1 MTENED
7 ELGMMAA
14 ERLDLVHE
22 TRRDL
27 DALYRQLVRVE
38 GRKDTGLTL
47 MRAHGLL
54 GELEEFALEAFKH
67 LDIRLAHHHKRVCRA
82 MLGGNL

>member
-7 ELGMMAA
+7 ELGRMAA

-22 TRRDL
+22 TRRAL
-27 DALYRQLVRVE
+27 DGLYRQLVKVE
-38 GRKDTGLTL
+38 GRKETGLTL

-54 GELEEFALEAFKH
+54 GELEDEYAAIVRE
-67 LDIRLAHHHKRVCRA
+67 CRGIEYEQKA
-82 MLGGNL
+82 DTVG

>member
-7 ELGMMAA
+7 ELGRMAS

-22 TRRDL
+22 TRVDL
-27 DALYRQLVRVE
+27 DALFRQLVKVE

-54 GELEEFALEAFKH
+54 GELEEEYAVIVRE
-67 LDIRLAHHHKRVCRA
+67 CRGIEDEQKA
-82 MLGGNL
+82 DAAD

>member
-7 ELGMMAA
+7 ELGRMAS

-22 TRRDL
+22 TRVDL
-27 DALYRQLVRVE
+27 DALFRQLVKVE
-38 GRKDTGLTL
+38 GRKETGLTL

-54 GELEEFALEAFKH
+54 GELEEEYAAIVRE
-67 LDIRLAHHHKRVCRA
+67 CRGIEYEQKA
-82 MLGGNL
+82 DTAG

>member
-7 ELGMMAA
+7 ELGRMAA

-22 TRRDL
+22 TRVDL
-27 DALYRQLVRVE
+27 DALFRQLVKVE
-38 GRKDTGLTL
+38 GRKETGLTL

-54 GELEEFALEAFKH
+54 GELEEEYAAIVRE
-67 LDIRLAHHHKRVCRA
+67 CRGIEDEQKA
-82 MLGGNL
+82 ETAG

>member
-7 ELGMMAA
+7 ELGRMAS

-22 TRRDL
+22 TRIDL
-27 DALYRQLVRVE
+27 DALFRQLVKVE

-54 GELEEFALEAFKH
+54 GELEEEYAAIVRE
-67 LDIRLAHHHKRVCRA
+67 CRGIEDEQKA
-82 MLGGNL
+82 ETAG

>member
-1 MTENED
+1 MTETED
-7 ELGMMAA
+7 ELGRMAA

-27 DALYRQLVRVE
+27 DALYRQLVKVE
-38 GRKDTGLTL
+38 GRKETGLTL

-54 GELEEFALEAFKH
+54 GELEEEYAAIVRE
-67 LDIRLAHHHKRVCRA
+67 CRGIEDEQKA
-82 MLGGNL
+82 ETVG

>member
-7 ELGMMAA
+7 ELGRMAA

-54 GELEEFALEAFKH
+54 GELEEEYAAIVRECRGIEDEQEA
-67 LDIRLAHHHKRVCRA
+67 DTA
-82 MLGGNL
+82 G

>member
-7 ELGMMAA
+7 ELGRMAA

-22 TRRDL
+22 TRVDL
-27 DALYRQLVRVE
+27 DALFRQLVKVE
-38 GRKDTGLTL
+38 GRKETGLTL

-54 GELEEFALEAFKH
+54 GELEEEYAAIVRE
-67 LDIRLAHHHKRVCRA
+67 CRGIEYEQKA
-82 MLGGNL
+82 DTAG

>member
-7 ELGMMAA
+7 ELGRMAA

-22 TRRDL
+22 TRVDL
-27 DALYRQLVRVE
+27 DALFRQLVKVE
-38 GRKDTGLTL
+38 GRKETGLTL

-54 GELEEFALEAFKH
+54 GELEEEYAAIVRE
-67 LDIRLAHHHKRVCRA
+67 CRGIEDEQKA
-82 MLGGNL
+82 DTVG

>member
-7 ELGMMAA
+7 ELGRMAA
-14 ERLDLVHE
+14 ERLDLVHD

-54 GELEEFALEAFKH
+54 GELEEEYAAIVRECRGIEDEQEA
-67 LDIRLAHHHKRVCRA
+67 DTA
-82 MLGGNL
+82 G

>member
-7 ELGMMAA
+7 ELGRMAS

-22 TRRDL
+22 TRVDL
-27 DALYRQLVRVE
+27 DALFRQLVNVE
-38 GRKDTGLTL
+38 GRKETGLTL

-54 GELEEFALEAFKH
+54 GELEEEYAAIVRE
-67 LDIRLAHHHKRVCRA
+67 CRGIEYEQKA
-82 MLGGNL
+82 DTAG

>member
-7 ELGMMAA
+7 ELGRMAS

-22 TRRDL
+22 TRVDL
-27 DALYRQLVRVE
+27 DALFRQLVRVE

-54 GELEEFALEAFKH
+54 GELEEEYAAIVRECRGIEDEQEA
-67 LDIRLAHHHKRVCRA
+67 DTA
-82 MLGGNL
+82 G

>member
-7 ELGMMAA
+7 ELGRMAA

-22 TRRDL
+22 TRVDL
-27 DALYRQLVRVE
+27 NALFRQLVKVE
-38 GRKDTGLTL
+38 GRKETGLTL

-54 GELEEFALEAFKH
+54 GELEEEYAAIVRE
-67 LDIRLAHHHKRVCRA
+67 CRGIEDEQKA
-82 MLGGNL
+82 ETVG

>member
-7 ELGMMAA
+7 ELGRMAS

-22 TRRDL
+22 TRVDL
-27 DALYRQLVRVE
+27 DALFRQLVKVE
-38 GRKDTGLTL
+38 GRKETGLTL

-54 GELEEFALEAFKH
+54 GELEEEYAAIVRE
-67 LDIRLAHHHKRVCRA
+67 CRGIEYEQKA
-82 MLGGNL
+82 DTVG

>member
-7 ELGMMAA
+7 ELGRMAS

-22 TRRDL
+22 TRRAL
-27 DALYRQLVRVE
+27 DRLYRQLVRVE
-38 GRKDTGLTL
+38 GRKETGLTL

-54 GELEEFALEAFKH
+54 GELEEEYAAIVRE
-67 LDIRLAHHHKRVCRA
+67 CRGIEDEDEQKA
-82 MLGGNL
+82 DTVG

>member
-7 ELGMMAA
+7 ELGRMAA

-22 TRRDL
+22 TRRAL
-27 DALYRQLVRVE
+27 DGLYRQLVKVE
-38 GRKDTGLTL
+38 GRKETGLTL

-54 GELEEFALEAFKH
+54 GELEEEYAAIVRE
-67 LDIRLAHHHKRVCRA
+67 CRGIEDEQKA
-82 MLGGNL
+82 DTVG

>member
-7 ELGMMAA
+7 ELGRMAS

-22 TRRDL
+22 TRRAL
-27 DALYRQLVRVE
+27 DGLYRQLVRVE

-54 GELEEFALEAFKH
+54 GELEEEYAAIVRECRGIEDEQEA
-67 LDIRLAHHHKRVCRA
+67 DTA
-82 MLGGNL
+82 G

>member
-7 ELGMMAA
+7 VLGRMAS

-22 TRRDL
+22 TRVDL
-27 DALYRQLVRVE
+27 DALFRQLVKVE
-38 GRKDTGLTL
+38 GRKETGLTL

-54 GELEEFALEAFKH
+54 GELEEEYAAIVRE
-67 LDIRLAHHHKRVCRA
+67 CRGIEDEQKA
-82 MLGGNL
+82 ETVG

>member
-7 ELGMMAA
+7 ELGRMAS

-22 TRRDL
+22 TRRAL
-27 DALYRQLVRVE
+27 DALFRQLVKVE
-38 GRKDTGLTL
+38 GRKETGLTL

-54 GELEEFALEAFKH
+54 GELEEEYAAIVRE
-67 LDIRLAHHHKRVCRA
+67 CRGIEDEQKA
-82 MLGGNL
+82 DTVG

>member
-7 ELGMMAA
+7 ELGRMAS

-22 TRRDL
+22 TRRAL
-27 DALYRQLVRVE
+27 DGLYRQLVKVE
-38 GRKDTGLTL
+38 GRKETGLTL

-54 GELEEFALEAFKH
+54 GELEEEYAAIVRE
-67 LDIRLAHHHKRVCRA
+67 CRGIEDEQKA
-82 MLGGNL
+82 ETVG

>member
-7 ELGMMAA
+7 ELGRMAA

-22 TRRDL
+22 TRVDL
-27 DALYRQLVRVE
+27 DALFRQLVKVE
-38 GRKDTGLTL
+38 GRKETGLTL

-54 GELEEFALEAFKH
+54 GELEEEYAAIVRE
-67 LDIRLAHHHKRVCRA
+67 CRGIEYEQKA
-82 MLGGNL
+82 DTVG

>member
-1 MTENED
+1 MTETED
-7 ELGMMAA
+7 ELGRMAS

-22 TRRDL
+22 TRRAL
-27 DALYRQLVRVE
+27 DGLYRQLVRAE

-54 GELEEFALEAFKH
+54 GELEEEYAAIVRECSGIEDEQEA
-67 LDIRLAHHHKRVCRA
+67 DTA
-82 MLGGNL
+82 G

>member
-7 ELGMMAA
+7 ELGRMAA

-22 TRRDL
+22 TRRAL
-27 DALYRQLVRVE
+27 DGLYRQLVKVE
-38 GRKDTGLTL
+38 GRKETGLTL

-54 GELEEFALEAFKH
+54 GELEEEYAAIVRE
-67 LDIRLAHHHKRVCRA
+67 CRGIEDEQKA
-82 MLGGNL
+82 ETVG

>member
-7 ELGMMAA
+7 ELGRMAS

-22 TRRDL
+22 TRVDL
-27 DALYRQLVRVE
+27 DALFRQLVKVE
-38 GRKDTGLTL
+38 GRKETGLTL

-54 GELEEFALEAFKH
+54 GELEEEYAA
-67 LDIRLAHHHKRVCRA
+67 IVCECRGIEDEDEQKA
-82 MLGGNL
+82 YTAG